1 MRRSRTDLRINERID
16 ELLADSVIQA
26 VMRADHIDP
35 TDSRAIWRAAADKLQ
50 HDRSQGGV
58 PPDGGQRPDT
68 EQTKTQLTKTQQATT
83 QRTKPWGAAW
93 RKRLT
98 SGPAM
103 RSQFCGQE

>member
-1 MRRSRTDLRINERID
+1 MRRSRTETRIDDRID
-16 ELLADSVIQA
+16 ELLGDTIIQA
-26 VMRADHIDP
+26 VMRADHINP

-50 HDRSQGGV
+50 HNRSQGGV
-58 PPDGGQRPDT
+58 PPNGGPRPDI
-68 EQTKTQLTKTQQATT
+68 QQAKSQQAAT

-98 SGPAM
+98 SGPTM

>member
-1 MRRSRTDLRINERID
+1 MRRSRTDTRINERID
-16 ELLADSVIQA
+16 ELLGDTIIQA

-50 HDRSQGGV
+50 HDRSRGGV
-58 PPDGGQRPDT
+58 PPGGGQRPDN
-68 EQTKTQLTKTQQATT
+68 QTQPANT

-98 SGPAM
+98 SGPTM

>member
-1 MRRSRTDLRINERID
+1 MRISRTDLRINERID
-16 ELLADSVIQA
+16 ELLDDSVIQA
-26 VMRADHIDP
+26 VMRADHINP

-50 HDRSQGGV
+50 HDRSNGGV
-58 PPDGGQRPDT
+58 PPTDGQRPGA
-68 EQTKTQLTKTQQATT
+68 QQAKTPQAST

>member
-1 MRRSRTDLRINERID
+1 MRSSRTDLRINERID
-16 ELLADSVIQA
+16 ELLDDSVIQA
-26 VMRADHIDP
+26 VMRADHINP

-50 HDRSQGGV
+50 HDRSNGGV
-58 PPDGGQRPDT
+58 PPTDGQRPGIQQAKT
-68 EQTKTQLTKTQQATT
+68 QQTKTPQANT

-98 SGPAM
+98 SGPTM

>member
-1 MRRSRTDLRINERID
+1 MRSSRTDLRINERID
-16 ELLADSVIQA
+16 ELLDDSVIQA
-26 VMRADHIDP
+26 VMRADHINP

-50 HDRSQGGV
+50 HDRSNGGV
-58 PPDGGQRPDT
+58 PPTDGQRPGT
-68 EQTKTQLTKTQQATT
+68 TQQAKPPQAST

-98 SGPAM
+98 SGPTM